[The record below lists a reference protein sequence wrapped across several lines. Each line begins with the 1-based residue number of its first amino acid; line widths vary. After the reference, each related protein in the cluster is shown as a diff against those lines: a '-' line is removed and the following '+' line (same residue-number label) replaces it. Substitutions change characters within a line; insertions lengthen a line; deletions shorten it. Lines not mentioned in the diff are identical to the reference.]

1 MGFPTPLKMMF
12 QGEMSDYAF
21 DTLNSSGTKI
31 HQYFDKAVIKKTLE
45 EHTANKH
52 DHHRLLWQ
60 LVVLEEWLR
69 MQGRG

>member
-1 MGFPTPLKMMF
+1 MF

-21 DTLNSSGTKI
+21 DTLNSSNTKI
-31 HQYFDKAVIKKTLE
+31 HQYFDKKVIQQTLE
-45 EHTANKH
+45 QHVSGNQ

-60 LVVLEEWLR
+60 LVVLEEWLT